1 MTEPKQTAV
10 RPRKSGYLP
19 SLDGWRAI
27 AIVGVMMTHD
37 RSWIIFGHSF
47 AFAMGYG
54 GYGVNLFFAISGF
67 LITYRILEEEA
78 LVGHFH
84 IKRFYI
90 RRLFR
95 IQPAQVVF
103 LAAVAL
109 LGVTGV
115 LYRGIYFDTVSTWF
129 SSIFLYIN
137 FLWRPS
143 SPNVITGH
151 FWTLAVEEHF
161 YILLSLTLF
170 FIKKHRGLA
179 LFVLFA
185 ACALPMELLSVST
198 KEAWYLPFYGSR
210 ATQWHLP
217 PLLLAALA
225 AVIVRRP
232 AVMQSMKRWLRPW
245 VAFLGT
251 LLIAIAAHTF
261 DLWHTHRPIAPFRHL
276 DAEFPLIST
285 YLFIFWI
292 LSTVFH
298 PQSLTTRLL
307 EWKPARLIG
316 TFSYS
321 LYLWHVVV
329 FYLWIIL
336 FLKTDAP
343 FAYLTQNGL
352 FSFFQEPLKYAC
364 VLLFGMMS
372 YYFVEKPLIRVGH
385 RLAPAATTG
394 RPELSDLPVENADP
408 FPNPSLPH
416 TAQG

>member
-1 MTEPKQTAV
+1 MTELKQTAV

-27 AIVGVMMTHD
+27 AIIGVMMTHD
-37 RSWIIFGHSF
+37 RTWKVFGHSLHF
-47 AFAMGYG
+47 VMGYG

-67 LITYRILEEEA
+67 LITSRILEEEA

-90 RRLFR
+90 RRFFR
-95 IQPAQVVF
+95 IQPAQFVF

-109 LGVTGV
+109 LGVTGA
-115 LYRGIYFDTVSTWF
+115 LNQGMYFDTVGTWL
-129 SSIFLYIN
+129 SSLFLYIN

-170 FIKKHRGLA
+170 FIKKRRDIVL
-179 LFVLFA
+179 LLLFA
-185 ACALPMELLSVST
+185 ACALPMEILSVST
-198 KEAWYLPFYGSR
+198 REAWYLPFYGSR

-217 PLLLAALA
+217 PLLLSAFA
-225 AVIVRRP
+225 AVIIRRP
-232 AVMQSMKRWLRPW
+232 AVMQSVKHWLRPW

-251 LLIAIAAHTF
+251 LVIAIAAHTF
-261 DLWHTHRPIAPFRHL
+261 DLWHTHRPIAPLRHL
-276 DAEFPLIST
+276 DAEFPLVST

-321 LYLWHVVV
+321 LYLWHVVA

-336 FLKTDAP
+336 FLKTGAP
-343 FAYLTQNGL
+343 FADLMQNGI
-352 FSFFQEPLKYAC
+352 FSFIQEPLKYTF
-364 VLLFGMMS
+364 VLLFGIMS
-372 YYFVEKPLIRVGH
+372 YYFVEKPFIRIGH

-408 FPNPSLPH
+408 LPNASLPH
-416 TAQG
+416 TAQR